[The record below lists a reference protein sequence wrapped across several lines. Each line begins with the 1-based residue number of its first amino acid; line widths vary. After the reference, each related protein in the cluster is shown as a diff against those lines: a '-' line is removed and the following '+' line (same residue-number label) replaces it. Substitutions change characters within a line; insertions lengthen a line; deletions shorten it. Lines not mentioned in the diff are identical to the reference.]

1 MVHINIGSNLG
12 DRKKIVAEA
21 AAMIEERLGVKA
33 RRAPLVETP
42 AWGFESANKFINLGI
57 ALDAGIEPVALLRI
71 LRGIEREIDPSP
83 HRDASGG
90 YIDRAIDIDLIAVG
104 ETVIESAE
112 LTLPHP
118 RMRDRRF
125 VLLPMASLEPSW
137 RDPLS
142 GKSAAELLA
151 AEWKGRLLDAANPA
165 KIAILSRFFKTG
177 PGEYGEGDLFIGLT
191 VPLNRAIARD
201 YYAAPLETI
210 ACMLRSPE
218 HEYRLSG
225 FLALVARYKKLRD
238 PEERRRTV
246 EFYLDN
252 AERANNWD
260 LVDLSCYEILG
271 AHVVATGETD
281 ILDRLSD
288 SGNLWR
294 ERIAIVSTMAMVRAG
309 EMSMTLKLAEKYLA
323 HTHLL
328 IHKATGWLLRE
339 AGKRDIDALTGFLDR
354 HAAVMPRTALRY
366 AVERLPEER
375 RRHYMKQK

>member
-90 YIDRAIDIDLIAVG
+90 YVDRAIDIDLIAVG

-125 VLLPMASLEPSW
+125 VLLPMASLEPLW

-151 AEWKGRLLDAANPA
+151 AEWKGRLLDAANPD

-191 VPLNRAIARD
+191 VPENRAIARD

>member
-12 DRKKIVAEA
+12 DRRKVIAKAV
-21 AAMIEERLGVKA
+21 AMIEERLGVKA
-33 RRAPLVETP
+33 RRAPIVETP
-42 AWGFESANKFINLGI
+42 AWGFESANKFLNLGI
-57 ALDAGIEPVALLRI
+57 ALDVEIEPVALLPL

-83 HRDASGG
+83 HRDAAGG

-104 ETVIESAE
+104 DTVVESAE

-125 VLLPMASLEPSW
+125 VLLPLAALEPSW
-137 RDPLS
+137 RDPVS
-142 GKSAAELLA
+142 GRRVAEMLA
-151 AEWKGRLLDAANPA
+151 DEWKGRLLDAANPA
-165 KIAILSRFFKTG
+165 KIAGLSRFFKTG

-191 VPLNRAIARD
+191 VPQNREIARD
-201 YYAAPLETI
+201 YYAAPLETV
-210 ACMLRSPE
+210 ACMIQSPE

-225 FLALVARYKKLRD
+225 FLALVARYKKLSD
-238 PEERRRTV
+238 PAERRRTV
-246 EFYLDN
+246 QFYLDN

-260 LVDLSCYEILG
+260 LVDLSCYEIVG

-281 ILDRLSD
+281 ILDRLSE

-309 EMSMTLKLAEKYLA
+309 EMAMTLKLAEKYL
-323 HTHLL
+323 THPHQL

-366 AVERLPEER
+366 AIEKLPEER
-375 RRHYMKQK
+375 RQHYLKLK

>member
-12 DRKKIVAEA
+12 DRRKVIAKAV
-21 AAMIEERLGVKA
+21 AMIEERLGVKA
-33 RRAPLVETP
+33 RRAPIVETP
-42 AWGFESANKFINLGI
+42 AWGFESANKFLNLGI
-57 ALDAGIEPVALLRI
+57 AIDTDVEPVTLLRI
-71 LRGIEREIDPSP
+71 LGEIEREIDPSP

-104 ETVIESAE
+104 DTVVESAE

-118 RMRDRRF
+118 RMQERRF
-125 VLLPMASLEPSW
+125 VLLPMAALEPSW
-137 RDPLS
+137 RHPLS
-142 GKSAAELLA
+142 GKTAAELLA
-151 AEWKGRLLDAANPA
+151 AEWKRRLLDAANPA
-165 KIAILSRFFKTG
+165 KISILSHFFKTG

-191 VPLNRAIARD
+191 VPKNREIARD
-201 YYAAPLETI
+201 YYTAPLETV
-210 ACMLRSPE
+210 ACMIHSPE

-225 FLALVARYKKLRD
+225 FLALVARYKKLKD
-238 PEERRRTV
+238 PAERRRTV

-260 LVDLSCYEILG
+260 LVDLSCYEIVG
-271 AHVVATGETD
+271 AHVVATGKTE
-281 ILDRLSD
+281 ILDRLSE

-309 EMSMTLKLAEKYLA
+309 EMAMTLKLAEKYL
-323 HTHLL
+323 THPHQL

-339 AGKRDIDALTGFLDR
+339 AGKRNLDALTGFLDR

-366 AVERLPEER
+366 AIEKLPEER
-375 RRHYMKQK
+375 RQHYLKLK

>member
-142 GKSAAELLA
+142 GKNAAELLA
-151 AEWKGRLLDAANPA
+151 AEWKGRLLDAANPD

-191 VPLNRAIARD
+191 VPENRAIARD

-309 EMSMTLKLAEKYLA
+309 EMSMTLKLAEKYIA

>member
-12 DRKKIVAEA
+12 DRRKIVAKA
-21 AAMIEERLGVKA
+21 AAMIEERLGIKA

-42 AWGFESANKFINLGI
+42 AWGFESANKFLNLGI
-57 ALDAGIEPVALLRI
+57 AFEAVVDPVSLLRV
-71 LRGIEREIDPSP
+71 LGEIERSIDPSP

-90 YIDRAIDIDLIAVG
+90 YIDRAIDIDLIAAG
-104 ETVIESAE
+104 GTVIESAE

-125 VLLPMASLEPSW
+125 VLLPMAALEPSW
-137 RDPLS
+137 IDPLS
-142 GKSAAELLA
+142 GKSVAVLLA
-151 AEWKGRLLDAANPA
+151 EEWKGRLLDAANPDKTA
-165 KIAILSRFFKTG
+165 VLSRFFKTG
-177 PGEYGEGDLFIGLT
+177 PGEYGEGDVFIGLT
-191 VPLNRAIARD
+191 VPENRAIARD
-201 YYAAPLETI
+201 YLAAPFETI

-246 EFYLDN
+246 DFYLEN

-260 LVDLSCYEILG
+260 LVDLSCYEIVG

-281 ILDRLSD
+281 ILDGLSD

-309 EMSMTLKLAEKYLA
+309 DMSMTLKLAEKYL
-323 HTHLL
+323 THPHQL

-339 AGKRDIDALTGFLDR
+339 AGKRDIGALTGFLDR
-354 HAAVMPRTALRY
+354 HAAEMPRTALRY
-366 AVERLPEER
+366 AVEKLPEER
-375 RRHYMKQK
+375 RRHYMKLK

>member
-12 DRKKIVAEA
+12 DRKKIVAKA

-83 HRDASGG
+83 HRDASGD
-90 YIDRAIDIDLIAVG
+90 YIDRSIDIDLIAVG

-125 VLLPMASLEPSW
+125 VLLPMVSLEPSW

-151 AEWKGRLLDAANPA
+151 AEWKGRLLDAANPD

-191 VPLNRAIARD
+191 VPENRAIARD